1 MSKDD
6 DNIENREFTGGKIL
20 AGIGGAGVPTPEDLR
35 QRAEEL
41 AAIDGLSA
49 KDVDERYLDQAR
61 QELMGDEIAPDDIVP
76 EADALESRDEVLG
89 ESGRHIPNMGPSD
102 EATVAEKL
110 VAEGMGEALHEE
122 MREGSR
128 KLDRE
133 DQGLELDGGSDYQ

>member
-20 AGIGGAGVPTPEDLR
+20 AGIGGAGLPTPADLR

-41 AAIDGLSA
+41 AKIDGLTPQ
-49 KDVDERYLDQAR
+49 DVDDRYLEQAR
-61 QELMGDEIAPDDIVP
+61 QELMGDEIAPDDVLP
-76 EADALESRDEVLG
+76 EADELAAGDDVLG
-89 ESGRHIPNMGPSD
+89 ESGRHVPNMGPSD
-102 EATVAEKL
+102 ENTVGEKL
-110 VAEGMGEALHEE
+110 VAEGMDEALHEE

-133 DQGLELDGGSDYQ
+133 NRDLEPDDAEND